1 MALLRSAT
9 SSCRVERSCP
19 TLHRTNPVACSLERR
34 KHCDHMGRDHAS
46 PTIATRLVRVLQFG
60 DSMFPVGGF
69 NFSCGIASAV
79 QTGVVADTATLHA
92 FARTAVEQAARSD
105 GIALIAA
112 HRAAAAGDVETLIR
126 VDEEVYARKL
136 SDETRTQSTRLGKKL
151 TEMGVRV
158 VGAPLLHEWRSCIDG
173 SRTPGCYPVALAV
186 TFAAQGLPALD
197 AFVVHQSAVATT
209 ILGAALR
216 LMKVSH
222 VETQAIL
229 FDLNGRTEAAYEIAA
244 AARLSEMSG
253 FAPLSEIL
261 AAVHANAHVRLF
273 MS

>member
-1 MALLRSAT
+1 M
-9 SSCRVERSCP
+9 ERDLAAP
-19 TLHRTNPVACSLERR
+19 TVAS
-34 KHCDHMGRDHAS
+34 
-46 PTIATRLVRVLQFG
+46 RLVRVLQFG

-69 NFSCGIASAV
+69 TFSCGVESAI
-79 QTGVVADTATLHA
+79 QTGVVSDAATLA
-92 FARTAVEQAARSD
+92 EFTRTAVEQAARGD

-112 HRAAAAGDVETLIR
+112 HRAAVAGDIETLVQ

-136 SDETRTQSTRLGKKL
+136 SDETRLMSTRLGKKL

-158 VGAPLLHEWRSCIDG
+158 IGAPLLHEWLNCIDG

-186 TFAAQGLPALD
+186 TFAGLGLPALD
-197 AFVVHQSAVATT
+197 AFVVHQSTLAAT

-216 LMKVSH
+216 LMKVTH
-222 VETQAIL
+222 VQTQAIL

-244 AARLSEMSG
+244 AARLSDMCG
-253 FAPLSEIL
+253 FAPLTEIL

>member
-1 MALLRSAT
+1 M
-9 SSCRVERSCP
+9 
-19 TLHRTNPVACSLERR
+19 NPVGCSVGR
-34 KHCDHMGRDHAS
+34 KMRCDHIRHDPAA
-46 PTIATRLVRVLQFG
+46 PTVATRLVRVLQFG

-69 NFSCGIASAV
+69 AFSCGVESAI
-79 QTGVVADTATLHA
+79 QTGVVGDAATLHA
-92 FARTAVEQAARSD
+92 FTCTAVEQAARGD

-112 HRAAAAGDVETLIR
+112 HRAAVAADLDTLIR

-136 SDETRTQSTRLGKKL
+136 SEETRSMSRRLGKKFA
-151 TEMGVRV
+151 EMGARV
-158 VGAPLLHEWRSCIDG
+158 IGAPLLHEWRNCIEG

-186 TFAAQGLPALD
+186 TFAAEGLPALD
-197 AFVVHQSAVATT
+197 AFVVHQSALAAT

-222 VETQAIL
+222 VQTQAIL
-229 FDLNGRTEAAYEIAA
+229 FELSGRTEAAYETAA
-244 AARLSEMSG
+244 AAQLSDMSA

-261 AAVHANAHVRLF
+261 AAVHGAGHVRLF

>member
-1 MALLRSAT
+1 MASMTSAT
-9 SSCRVERSCP
+9 SSCQVERSCP
-19 TLHRTNPVACSLERR
+19 TLHHMKPVACSVGRTM
-34 KHCDHMGRDHAS
+34 HCGPIGRDSAA
-46 PTIATRLVRVLQFG
+46 PTVATRLLRVLQFG

-69 NFSCGIASAV
+69 NFSCGIESAV
-79 QTGVVADTATLHA
+79 QTGVVADAATLHA
-92 FARTAVEQAARSD
+92 FTRTAVEQAARGD

-112 HRAAAAGDVETLIR
+112 HRAAAAGDVDALIR

-136 SDETRTQSTRLGKKL
+136 SEETRTMSTRLGKKF
-151 TEMGVRV
+151 TEMGVLV
-158 VGAPLLHEWRSCIDG
+158 IGAPLLHEWRTCIDG

-186 TFAAQGLPALD
+186 TFAAQRLSALE
-197 AFVVHQSAVATT
+197 AFVVHQSAVAAT

-222 VETQAIL
+222 VQTQAIL
-229 FDLNGRTEAAYEIAA
+229 FDLNTRTEAAYEKAA
-244 AARLSEMSG
+244 AATLSDMCG
-253 FAPLSEIL
+253 FAPLTEIL

>member
-1 MALLRSAT
+1 MEPDRAA
-9 SSCRVERSCP
+9 P
-19 TLHRTNPVACSLERR
+19 TV
-34 KHCDHMGRDHAS
+34 
-46 PTIATRLVRVLQFG
+46 ATRLARVLQFG

-69 NFSCGIASAV
+69 TCSSGVESAI
-79 QTGVVADTATLHA
+79 QTGVVSDAATLHA
-92 FARTAVEQAARSD
+92 FTRTAVEQAARGD

-112 HRAAAAGDVETLIR
+112 HRAAIAGDVEALIR

-136 SDETRTQSTRLGKKL
+136 SDEPRTMSTRLGKAF

-158 VGAPLLHEWRSCIDG
+158 IGGPLLLEWRGCIDG
-173 SRTPGCYPVALAV
+173 SRTPGCYPVAVAV

-197 AFVVHQSAVATT
+197 AFVVHQSAVAST

-222 VETQAIL
+222 VQTQAIL
-229 FDLNGRTEAAYEIAA
+229 LDMNARTEAAYEIAA
-244 AARLSEMSG
+244 ASRLSDMCG
-253 FAPLSEIL
+253 FAPMTEIL
-261 AAVHANAHVRLF
+261 AAVHAGAHVRLF

>member
-1 MALLRSAT
+1 MHDAAP
-9 SSCRVERSCP
+9 P
-19 TLHRTNPVACSLERR
+19 TV
-34 KHCDHMGRDHAS
+34 
-46 PTIATRLVRVLQFG
+46 ATRLLRVLQFG

-69 NFSCGIASAV
+69 SFSCGVESAI
-79 QTGVVADTATLHA
+79 QTGVVVDAATLHA
-92 FARTAVEQAARSD
+92 FTRTAVEQAARGD

-112 HRAAAAGDVETLIR
+112 HRAAAAGNLDALIR
-126 VDEEVYARKL
+126 IDEEIYARKL
-136 SDETRTQSTRLGKKL
+136 SDETRTMSTRLGKKS

-158 VGAPLLHEWRSCIDG
+158 IGAPLLHEWLNRIEE

-197 AFVVHQSAVATT
+197 AFVVHQSSLAAT

-222 VETQAIL
+222 VQTQAIL
-229 FDLNGRTEAAYEIAA
+229 FDLNGRIEAAYEAAA
-244 AARLSEMSG
+244 AARLSDMSS
-253 FAPLSEIL
+253 FAPLTEVL
-261 AAVHANAHVRLF
+261 AAVHASAHVRLF